1 MKQESIYS
9 IHLFNKY
16 SLGTY
21 SLASSL
27 QQVATGDK
35 LTSETGTDPSIT
47 ELRVQVPHSYDLIEP
62 LSPPRPYLQI
72 QPQWG
77 LGLQHKNFG
86 GEETIHILKE
96 KQKYSAQNFLKMNPD
111 KPILIKA
118 ERNNFHWLALRYRVG
133 PGSCSA
139 NPFVTTKIKALET
152 KLEVYSNIPAFINH
166 VFLMGACSRQ
176 GKLAIT
182 STWKLFSW
190 SLPEEDL
197 PDLLQRPS
205 VYCPP
210 RLLHCSQ

>member
-9 IHLFNKY
+9 IHLYNKY

-21 SLASSL
+21 SLASTV
-27 QQVATGDK
+27 VATGDK

-96 KQKYSAQNFLKMNPD
+96 KQKYSA
-111 KPILIKA
+111 
-118 ERNNFHWLALRYRVG
+118 
-133 PGSCSA
+133 
-139 NPFVTTKIKALET
+139 
-152 KLEVYSNIPAFINH
+152 
-166 VFLMGACSRQ
+166 
-176 GKLAIT
+176 
-182 STWKLFSW
+182 
-190 SLPEEDL
+190 
-197 PDLLQRPS
+197 
-205 VYCPP
+205 
-210 RLLHCSQ
+210 